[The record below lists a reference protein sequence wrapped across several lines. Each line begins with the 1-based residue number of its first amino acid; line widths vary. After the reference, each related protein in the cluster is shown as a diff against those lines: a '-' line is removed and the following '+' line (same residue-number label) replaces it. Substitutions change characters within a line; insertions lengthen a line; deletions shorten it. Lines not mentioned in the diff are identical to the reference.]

1 MKTPTVSL
9 AIGTAA
15 ALLLF
20 GLGYLAA
27 ETNAMALSYLL
38 YWQAWVLYQLVPC
51 TYVSFLEDALC
62 QSEKVS
68 MIVFYAG
75 IPVGIIVYS
84 LAAWGTLTW
93 LNRRP
98 KATA

>member
-1 MKTPTVSL
+1 MKTPAVSL

-27 ETNAMALSYLL
+27 ETNAMTLSYVL
-38 YWQAWVLYQLVPC
+38 YWQAWLLYQLLPC
-51 TYVSFLEDALC
+51 VYVSFMDDAIC
-62 QSEKVS
+62 ESRTAS

-75 IPVGIIVYS
+75 IPLGILVYS
-84 LAAWGTLTW
+84 FAAYGVLSW
-93 LNRRP
+93 LRRNP
-98 KATA
+98 KAAA